1 MCCIEYNTKLQRHWE
16 FYVKAAYWKS
26 KKTILC
32 IAMGG
37 LEKIVRKEVILTLVK
52 RTKKRYPW
60 ILACRQ

>member
-1 MCCIEYNTKLQRHWE
+1 MCCIEYNTKYNATGS

-37 LEKIVRKEVILTLVK
+37 LGKNS
-52 RTKKRYPW
+52 
-60 ILACRQ
+60 A